1 MLHFIKK
8 QTQNQIPKKE
18 QNSGS
23 NGSILNPL
31 RLFYLCEIETGKAQW
46 SLRGITQSMLLLHMG
61 ALPKTGSGL
70 HSVRLHTPNIWR
82 MYCPYKCRIT
92 EWRMGC
98 KPNLNWPPG
107 RTHTSPETSSLPYR
121 EELPGRQNTHH
132 HPGLRGKKWR
142 LTSQHR
148 RKRIFCKAQLI
159 LGIRFWLECQD

>member
-31 RLFYLCEIETGKAQW
+31 RLFYLCEIETRKAQW
-46 SLRGITQSMLLLHMG
+46 SLRGTTQSMLLLHMG

-107 RTHTSPETSSLPYR
+107 RTHTSPEGRVKLYVLKRALYLTEKSSLVGRTHTIIQASGARNEGWPLSTEGR
-121 EELPGRQNTHH
+121 EFSVKH
-132 HPGLRGKKWR
+132 
-142 LTSQHR
+142 S
-148 RKRIFCKAQLI
+148 
-159 LGIRFWLECQD
+159 